1 MGTKS
6 MITYNNLEDKLGD
19 REIYVLRHASATSL
33 LCSDISILRSHARYL
48 RLCWIWNTV
57 FEKFYE
63 VPRGLAIKEPL
74 LHHWIR

>member
-48 RLCWIWNTV
+48 RLC
-57 FEKFYE
+57 
-63 VPRGLAIKEPL
+63 
-74 LHHWIR
+74 